1 MEDRITA
8 DDLKNFLDDLIS
20 ELQQEYT
27 LSLTKEQSSKD
38 SEADIAFKRG
48 RNIAYY
54 EVLDLI
60 QCQLIAFG
68 FQGRFERRIV
78 PELENPAKR
87 NGA

>member
-1 MEDRITA
+1 MTKKIATKLSTNE
-8 DDLKNFLDDLIS
+8 K
-20 ELQQEYT
+20 YT
-27 LSLTKEQSSKD
+27 LYEGSVQNP
-38 SEADIAFKRG
+38 EADIAFKRG